1 MHKYQFLKEECSMR
15 EAVIVSAV
23 RTPVGRSIKGT
34 LKDIRPEFLGA
45 LVVKEVLNRVPE
57 VDPGEV
63 EDVIFGCSFPEG
75 EQGLNIARIVALK
88 AGLPDSVPGLT
99 VNRFCSSGL
108 QAIALTA
115 QQIISGAADI
125 VVAGGVESLSTI
137 PIGGIKPSPDPELM
151 DIYPEVYTAMG
162 QTAENIA
169 RRYNITRT
177 DQDAFAVDSHQK
189 TDRAIKN
196 GHFKNEIIPVPVVK
210 KEFKNNKVHEESILF
225 SEDEGIRASASIES
239 LGALRPVFHRKGTV
253 TAGNSSPL
261 TDGAA
266 AVLIMSAERAQELGV
281 KPIAKFISFAV
292 GGVAPDEM
300 GIGPVVA
307 IPKALQKAGLLM
319 DQIDVIELN
328 EAFAAQA
335 LYCIRELGLDISKVN
350 PNGGAIAMGHPLGCT
365 GCKLTVT
372 LINELHRRNGKY
384 GMVSMCIGG
393 GMGAA
398 GIFEKM

>member
-1 MHKYQFLKEECSMR
+1 MR

-162 QTAENIA
+162 QTAENVA
-169 RRYNITRT
+169 HRYNITRT

-189 TDRAIKN
+189 TDRAIKK

-225 SEDEGIRASASIES
+225 TEDEGIRASASIES
-239 LGALRPVFHRKGTV
+239 LGKLRPVFHRKGTV

-307 IPKALQKAGLLM
+307 IPKALQKAGLFM

>member
-1 MHKYQFLKEECSMR
+1 MR

-108 QAIALTA
+108 QSIALTA

-169 RRYNITRT
+169 QRYNITRT

-189 TDRAIKN
+189 TDRAIKKGN
-196 GHFKNEIIPVPVVK
+196 FKNEIIPVPVVK

-225 SEDEGIRASASIES
+225 TEDEGIRASASIES

-281 KPIAKFISFAV
+281 KPLAKFISFAV

-307 IPKALQKAGLLM
+307 IPKALQKAGLFM

>member
-1 MHKYQFLKEECSMR
+1 MR

-34 LKDIRPEFLGA
+34 LKDTRPEFLGA

-162 QTAENIA
+162 QTAENVA
-169 RRYNITRT
+169 HRYNITRT

-189 TDRAIKN
+189 TDRAIKK

-225 SEDEGIRASASIES
+225 TEDEGIRASASIES
-239 LGALRPVFHRKGTV
+239 LGKLRPVFHRKGTV

-281 KPIAKFISFAV
+281 KPLAKFISFAV

-307 IPKALQKAGLLM
+307 IPKALQKAGLFM